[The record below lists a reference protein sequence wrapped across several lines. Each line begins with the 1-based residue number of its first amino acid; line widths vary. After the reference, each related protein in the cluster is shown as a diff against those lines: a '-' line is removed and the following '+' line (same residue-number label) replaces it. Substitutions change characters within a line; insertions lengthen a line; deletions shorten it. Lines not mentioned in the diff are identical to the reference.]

1 MNDGDFIKVD
11 KFLYLY
17 HLMESKLI
25 GYWEFRPWD
34 KKSKIVL
41 EFPSSYRDWKYCFF
55 FVSDEGWETL
65 PNENLDEAPRFLCQ
79 WGPQRL
85 VHLFM
90 PSSFIS
96 FVLCF

>member
-34 KKSKIVL
+34 KKPNIVL
-41 EFPSSYRDWKYCFF
+41 EFPSSYRDWK
-55 FVSDEGWETL
+55 
-65 PNENLDEAPRFLCQ
+65 
-79 WGPQRL
+79 
-85 VHLFM
+85 
-90 PSSFIS
+90 
-96 FVLCF
+96 